1 MSKYLIDVN
10 LPSRFSVWASDEYE
24 HVVHINDELKD
35 SEIWEYA
42 KENNLTIVT
51 KDTDFSDMIMLNNPP
66 PRVIHIKIGNMK
78 IREFHQL
85 ITRVWDDVCAMSE
98 DYKLIRVYSNKIEGI
113 E

>member
-10 LPSRFSVWASDEYE
+10 LPSRFSVWASDAYE

-51 KDTDFSDMIMLNNPP
+51 KDTDFSDMTMLNNPP

-78 IREFHQL
+78 MKEFHQL
-85 ITRVWDDVCAMSE
+85 INKIWNDVCTMSE
-98 DYKLIRVYSNKIEGI
+98 DFKLIRVYSNKIEGI
-113 E
+113 D

>member
-10 LPSRFSVWASDEYE
+10 LPSRFSVWVSDEYE

-42 KENNLTIVT
+42 KENSLTIVT

-78 IREFHQL
+78 MREFHQL
-85 ITRVWDDVCAMSE
+85 ITKVWDDVCTMSE
-98 DYKLIRVYSNKIEGI
+98 DFKLIRVYSNKIEGI
-113 E
+113 D

>member
-113 E
+113 D

>member
-42 KENNLTIVT
+42 KENSLTIVT

-85 ITRVWDDVCAMSE
+85 ITRVWGDVCAMSE

-113 E
+113 D

>member
-10 LPSRFSVWASDEYE
+10 LPSRFSVWASNEYE

-42 KENNLTIVT
+42 KENSLTIVT

-66 PRVIHIKIGNMK
+66 PITQISCYQSVPCYAGVRQIKEQRG
-78 IREFHQL
+78 
-85 ITRVWDDVCAMSE
+85 
-98 DYKLIRVYSNKIEGI
+98 Y
-113 E
+113 